1 MSSPTFTTASDAMS
15 ATSPRDDMSSLL
27 PSAAAPDALQPHV
40 ETFST
45 RLSDTS
51 KSVWLQDATAKI
63 HAAHSIR
70 QLFFEDP
77 NPSQVRDN
85 FRHLNGFQGII
96 TVLRSVSSCGVISGW
111 TDEHAET
118 QLELLQITFSVLAA
132 ALQDHWGN
140 SKYFRKR
147 VDGGGWT
154 ALKVALLGLV
164 GQGPDNGQGSDHLI
178 REERKE
184 RFFGYLLACAVN
196 DDALVGL
203 FSRLS
208 RHINDENSPKDV
220 HPEGDK
226 NKRIANQLES
236 HTLCSVTQQALR
248 DALGSTASIQNPEMI
263 TVMIEVWLKL
273 EHAKIST
280 PRVSDVVSLTL
291 PMVLSQLIRSSTHS
305 LVTVHGTKALDIIL
319 PCLLDPAL
327 NSDHVQEFRI
337 LAIALL
343 QYGINSLDNAHF
355 LYRNARSSALVAELL
370 HSALQESHTPPHIHF
385 DLSLHGFASVELPDI
400 GRPFPPVSS
409 SAGYTLSIWL
419 YVVAFDP
426 NTHTTLFGAF
436 DSSQTCFVL
445 VYLEKDT
452 HNLILQTSVTSSRP
466 SVRFKSMS
474 FQEKRWY
481 HVCIV
486 HRRPKTVSSSKASL
500 FIDGEFV
507 EQVKS
512 HYPLSPPPPD
522 NSGGGGSVSQTSARK
537 TNAVQAFLG
546 TPQDLATQLGRGV
559 VSSQW
564 RLASA
569 HVFADALS
577 DDLIAVYKQL
587 GPRYSGNY
595 QDCLGSFQT
604 YQASAVLNLRNENLH
619 PGKEEKSDII
629 SAIRSKASSLLPES
643 RIILN
648 ISPMVILDDDDRNN
662 IDETHLLKLLSKPA
676 ARILRSATRGGR
688 NAIAVNGA
696 IPSINDALLQPSG
709 FAILTGN
716 PIVAVPQSLD
726 DAAWRIGGCA
736 AVGLALLEA
745 ANTREAISRALN
757 ILFESIKASWRNS
770 EAMERENGFGVL
782 ANLLAG
788 KLNLGSKVTVYE
800 PGTQAVAGAVD
811 PEREEFAME
820 LLISVLDFVGYVKE
834 CPEDS
839 VINNPLAYRILLVDL
854 DTWRSA
860 APKVQKL
867 YYDQFVTF
875 GISSKH
881 HNFNGKRLVRM
892 REYSQT
898 YFVVSIK
905 LTPRFRRYQE
915 VVGCVERGHIFL
927 RNIPIFLDCL

>member
-1 MSSPTFTTASDAMS
+1 MS
-15 ATSPRDDMSSLL
+15 ATSPRDDVSPLL
-27 PSAAAPDALQPHV
+27 PPTAAPDDLQPHV
-40 ETFST
+40 EAFFTKY
-45 RLSDTS
+45 SDTS
-51 KSVWLQDATAKI
+51 KSEWHQDAVAKI
-63 HAAHSIR
+63 HAAHCIR
-70 QLFFEDP
+70 QVFFEDP
-77 NPSQVRDN
+77 NPSQVRDS

-96 TVLRSVSSCGVISGW
+96 TVLRSMSSFEEFSGW
-111 TDEHAET
+111 TDEDTET
-118 QLELLQITFSVLAA
+118 QFELLQITFSVLAT

-147 VDGGGWT
+147 VEGGGWT
-154 ALKVALLGLV
+154 ALKEALLRLV
-164 GQGPDNGQGSDHLI
+164 VQDPDNVKGGNFVIHEQG
-178 REERKE
+178 KE

-196 DDALVGL
+196 EEALVGL
-203 FSRLS
+203 FARLR
-208 RHINDENSPKDV
+208 RHIKDGNSFKGVDTKSDT
-220 HPEGDK
+220 DK
-226 NKRIANQLES
+226 NMAKHLES
-236 HTLCSVTQQALR
+236 NTFSFFTQQALR
-248 DALGSTASIQNPEMI
+248 DALGTTASIQNPEMI
-263 TVMIEVWLKL
+263 AVMIEVWSKL
-273 EHAKIST
+273 EHAKVPT
-280 PRVSDVVSLTL
+280 QGVSDVVSLTL
-291 PMVLSQLIRSSTHS
+291 PIVLSQLIRLSTHS
-305 LVTVHGTKALDIIL
+305 LVTVHGTKVLDIIL

-327 NSDHVQEFRI
+327 SSDHIQEFRTMT
-337 LAIALL
+337 IALL
-343 QYGINSLDNAHF
+343 QYGITSLDNAHF
-355 LYRNARSSALVAELL
+355 LYRNARSSTLVAELL
-370 HSALQESHTPPHIHF
+370 HSALQGSHTPPHIHF

-409 SAGYTLSIWL
+409 SAGYTLSLWL
-419 YVVAFDP
+419 YIVTFDP

-474 FQEKRWY
+474 FQHERWY

-500 FIDGEFV
+500 FVDGEFV

-512 HYPLSPPPPD
+512 HYPLSPPPP
-522 NSGGGGSVSQTSARK
+522 NTLGGKSSVLQTSTRNS
-537 TNAVQAFLG
+537 NAVQAFLG

-569 HVFADALS
+569 HLFADALS

-604 YQASAVLNLRNENLH
+604 YQASAILNLRNENLH

-629 SAIRSKASSLLPES
+629 SAIRLKASSLLPES

-648 ISPMVILDDDDRNN
+648 ISPMVVLDDDDRNN
-662 IDETHLLKLLSKPA
+662 IDETQLLKLLSKPA
-676 ARILRSATRGGR
+676 ARNLRSATRGGR

-696 IPSINDALLQPSG
+696 VPSINEALLQPFG
-709 FAILTGN
+709 FAVLTGN

-745 ANTREAISRALN
+745 ANTREAISRALK
-757 ILFESIKASWRNS
+757 ILFDSIKDSWRNS

-788 KLNLGSKVTVYE
+788 KLNSGPKMTVYE
-800 PGTQAVAGAVD
+800 LGKQGASGLD
-811 PEREEFAME
+811 GPEREELGME
-820 LLISVLDFVGYVKE
+820 LLVSVLEFVGYVRE
-834 CPEDS
+834 HPEDS

-854 DTWRSA
+854 DTWRST

-867 YYDQFVTF
+867 YYEQFVAF
-875 GISSKH
+875 GIGSKH

-892 REYSQT
+892 RQYS
-898 YFVVSIK
+898 
-905 LTPRFRRYQE
+905 
-915 VVGCVERGHIFL
+915 
-927 RNIPIFLDCL
+927 

>member
-1 MSSPTFTTASDAMS
+1 MVFLKLSSVTFSTTSDAMS
-15 ATSPRDDMSSLL
+15 AASPRDHVSPLL
-27 PSAAAPDALQPHV
+27 PPTAAPGSVQAHV
-40 ETFST
+40 EAFSM
-45 RLSDTS
+45 RFPDTS
-51 KSVWLQDATAKI
+51 KSAWLQDAVAKI
-63 HAAHSIR
+63 HAAHCIR
-70 QLFFEDP
+70 QVFFEDP
-77 NPSQVRDN
+77 NPSQVRDH
-85 FRHLNGFQGII
+85 FRHLNGFQGVISL
-96 TVLRSVSSCGVISGW
+96 LRSMSSYEKYPGW
-111 TDEHAET
+111 TDEDTET
-118 QLELLQITFSVLAA
+118 LLELLQITFSVLAA

-147 VDGGGWT
+147 VEGGGWL
-154 ALKVALLGLV
+154 ALKEALLGLV
-164 GQGPDNGQGSDHLI
+164 VREPDNTKGSDYMIRGQG
-178 REERKE
+178 KE

-196 DDALVGL
+196 EDALVGL
-203 FSRLS
+203 FGRLR
-208 RHINDENSPKDV
+208 RHIKDGKSLKGSV
-220 HPEGDK
+220 TEGDNDK
-226 NKRIANQLES
+226 NMAKHGGSN
-236 HTLCSVTQQALR
+236 TLSSFTQQALR
-248 DALGSTASIQNPEMI
+248 DALGTTSSIQNPEMVA
-263 TVMIEVWLKL
+263 VMIEVWLKL
-273 EHAKIST
+273 ERAKVST
-280 PRVSDVVSLTL
+280 DCLSDVVSLTL
-291 PMVLSQLIRSSTHS
+291 PMVLSQLIRLSTHS
-305 LVTVHGTKALDIIL
+305 LVTVHGTKVLDIIL

-327 NSDHVQEFRI
+327 TSDHVQEFCT

-343 QYGINSLDNAHF
+343 QYGITSLDNAHF
-355 LYRNARSSALVAELL
+355 LYRNARSSNLVAEVL

-419 YVVAFDP
+419 YIVAFDP

-466 SVRFKSMS
+466 SVRFKSIS
-474 FQEKRWY
+474 FQRERWY
-481 HVCIV
+481 HICIV

-500 FIDGEFV
+500 FVDGEFV

-512 HYPLSPPPPD
+512 HYPLSPTL
-522 NSGGGGSVSQTSARK
+522 NALGGESSLSQSSARNS
-537 TNAVQAFLG
+537 NAVQAFLG

-559 VSSQW
+559 IGSQW

-569 HVFADALS
+569 HLFADALS
-577 DDLIAVYKQL
+577 DDLIAVYRQL

-604 YQASAVLNLRNENLH
+604 YQASAALNLRNENLH

-629 SAIRSKASSLLPES
+629 SAIRSKASNLLPES

-662 IDETHLLKLLSKPA
+662 IDETQLLKLLTKPA
-676 ARILRSATRGGR
+676 ARTLRSATRGGR

-696 IPSINDALLQPSG
+696 VPSINEALLHPFG
-709 FAILTGN
+709 FAVLTGN

-745 ANTREAISRALN
+745 ATTREAISRALR
-757 ILFESIKASWRNS
+757 ILFESIKDNWRNS

-788 KLNLGSKVTVYE
+788 KLNSTLRMTVYE
-800 PGTQAVAGAVD
+800 PGKQGASGAD
-811 PEREEFAME
+811 PEPGELGME
-820 LLISVLDFVGYVKE
+820 LLLSVLDFVGYVRE

-839 VINNPLAYRILLVDL
+839 VINNPLAYRILIIDF
-854 DTWRSA
+854 DTWRVA
-860 APKVQKL
+860 TPKVQKL
-867 YYDQFVTF
+867 YYEQFVTF

-881 HNFNGKRLVRM
+881 RNFNGKRLIRM
-892 REYSQT
+892 REYLQRCC
-898 YFVVSIK
+898 VV
-905 LTPRFRRYQE
+905 LMY
-915 VVGCVERGHIFL
+915 
-927 RNIPIFLDCL
+927 

>member
-1 MSSPTFTTASDAMS
+1 MTARSPQDDV
-15 ATSPRDDMSSLL
+15 SPLL
-27 PSAAAPDALQPHV
+27 PPTAAVNDLQPHV
-40 ETFST
+40 EVLCT
-45 RLSDTS
+45 RFSDTS
-51 KSVWLQDATAKI
+51 KSVWRRDAVAKI

-70 QLFFEDP
+70 QLIFEDT

-85 FRHLNGFQGII
+85 FRHLNGFESII
-96 TVLRSVSSCGVISGW
+96 AVLRSVSSCGDFSGW
-111 TDEHAET
+111 TDEDAET

-132 ALQDHWGN
+132 ALQHHWGN

-147 VDGGGWT
+147 IEGGGWT

-164 GQGPDNGQGSDHLI
+164 GQEPDSVQGSDHLI
-178 REERKE
+178 REDRKE

-196 DDALVGL
+196 DDTLVGL
-203 FSRLS
+203 FSRLR
-208 RHINDENSPKDV
+208 RHTKDGISPEDV
-220 HPEGDK
+220 DPEDDNYK
-226 NKRIANQLES
+226 KTTKHLES
-236 HTLCSVTQQALR
+236 HTWCSVTQQALR
-248 DALGSTASIQNPEMI
+248 DGLGSTGPIQNPEMI
-263 TVMIEVWLKL
+263 SVMIEVWVKL
-273 EHAKIST
+273 EHAKVAT
-280 PRVSDVVSLTL
+280 HRMSDIVSLTL
-291 PMVLSQLIRSSTHS
+291 PMVLSHLIKLSTRS
-305 LVTVHGTKALDIIL
+305 LVAVHGTKALDIIL

-327 NSDHVQEFRI
+327 NSVHIQDFST
-337 LAIALL
+337 LANALL

-419 YVVAFDP
+419 YIVAFDP

-512 HYPLSPPPPD
+512 HYPLSPPHPN

-537 TNAVQAFLG
+537 SNAVQAFLG

-569 HVFADALS
+569 HLFADALS

-662 IDETHLLKLLSKPA
+662 IDETQLLKLLSKPA
-676 ARILRSATRGGR
+676 ARNLRCATRGGR

-709 FAILTGN
+709 SAILTGN
-716 PIVAVPQSLD
+716 PIVTVPQSLD

-745 ANTREAISRALN
+745 ASTREAICRALN
-757 ILFESIKASWRNS
+757 ILFESIKGSWRNS
-770 EAMERENGFGVL
+770 EAMERGNGFGVL

-788 KLNLGSKVTVYE
+788 KLNLGTKVTVYG
-800 PGTQAVAGAVD
+800 PGNEVDAGAD
-811 PEREEFAME
+811 PSERGEFGME
-820 LLISVLDFVGYVKE
+820 LLVSVLDFVGYVKE

-839 VINNPLAYRILLVDL
+839 VINNPLAYRILLVDF

-892 REYSQT
+892 REYSQS
-898 YFVVSIK
+898 YFVVSA
-905 LTPRFRRYQE
+905 
-915 VVGCVERGHIFL
+915 
-927 RNIPIFLDCL
+927 N

>member
-1 MSSPTFTTASDAMS
+1 MSPLLPPTAASD
-15 ATSPRDDMSSLL
+15 D
-27 PSAAAPDALQPHV
+27 LQPHV
-40 ETFST
+40 EVLSTGFS
-45 RLSDTS
+45 DIS
-51 KSVWLQDATAKI
+51 KSAWLQDAVAKI
-63 HAAHSIR
+63 HAAHCIR
-70 QLFFEDP
+70 QVFLEDP

-85 FRHLNGFQGII
+85 FRHLSGFQGII
-96 TVLRSVSSCGVISGW
+96 TLLQSMSSYEELSGW
-111 TDEHAET
+111 TDEDTKT
-118 QLELLQITFSVLAA
+118 QHDLLQITFSVLAA

-147 VDGGGWT
+147 VEGGGWT

-164 GQGPDNGQGSDHLI
+164 GQESNNVKGSDHLF
-178 REERKE
+178 REEGKE

-196 DDALVGL
+196 EDSLVGL

-208 RHINDENSPKDV
+208 RNFKDGNSSKGVDT
-220 HPEGDK
+220 EDGDDK
-226 NKRIANQLES
+226 KLAKHLDS
-236 HTLCSVTQQALR
+236 HTLPSFIQQALR
-248 DALGSTASIQNPEMI
+248 DALGSTAFIQNPEMI
-263 TVMIEVWLKL
+263 AVMIEMWLKL
-273 EHAKIST
+273 ERAKIST
-280 PRVSDVVSLTL
+280 HRVPDIVSLTL
-291 PMVLSQLIRSSTHS
+291 PMVLSQLIRLSSYS
-305 LVTVHGTKALDIIL
+305 LVTVHGTKMLDIIL

-327 NSDHVQEFRI
+327 NPHHVQEFRT

-370 HSALQESHTPPHIHF
+370 YLALQESHTPHIQF

-419 YVVAFDP
+419 YIVAFDP

-466 SVRFKSMS
+466 SVRFKSLS

-486 HRRPKTVSSSKASL
+486 HRRPRAVSSSKASL
-500 FIDGEFV
+500 FVDGEFV

-512 HYPLSPPPPD
+512 HYPLSPPS
-522 NSGGGGSVSQTSARK
+522 NTSAGGSSVSQTSTRNS
-537 TNAVQAFLG
+537 NAVQAFLG
-546 TPQDLATQLGRGV
+546 TPQDLATQIGRGV

-569 HVFADALS
+569 HLFADALS
-577 DDLIAVYKQL
+577 DDLIAVYRQL

-604 YQASAVLNLRNENLH
+604 YQASALLNLRNENLH
-619 PGKEEKSDII
+619 PGKGEKSDII
-629 SAIRSKASSLLPES
+629 SAIRAKASSLLPES
-643 RIILN
+643 RIILS

-662 IDETHLLKLLSKPA
+662 IDETQLLKLLSKSA
-676 ARILRSATRGGR
+676 ARNLRSATRGGR
-688 NAIAVNGA
+688 NAVAINGA
-696 IPSINDALLQPSG
+696 VPSINEALLQPCG

-736 AVGLALLEA
+736 AVGLALLET
-745 ANTREAISRALN
+745 ANTREAITRALN
-757 ILFESIKASWRNS
+757 ILFESIKDSWRNS

-788 KLNLGSKVTVYE
+788 KLNSGPKVTVHE
-800 PGTQAVAGAVD
+800 LGKQGVSGADD
-811 PEREEFAME
+811 PEREELGME
-820 LLISVLDFVGYVKE
+820 LLVSVIEFVGYVKD

-854 DTWRSA
+854 DIWRSA

-867 YYDQFVTF
+867 YYEQFVTF

-892 REYSQT
+892 RQYSNAT
-898 YFVVSIK
+898 
-905 LTPRFRRYQE
+905 LWP
-915 VVGCVERGHIFL
+915 
-927 RNIPIFLDCL
+927 